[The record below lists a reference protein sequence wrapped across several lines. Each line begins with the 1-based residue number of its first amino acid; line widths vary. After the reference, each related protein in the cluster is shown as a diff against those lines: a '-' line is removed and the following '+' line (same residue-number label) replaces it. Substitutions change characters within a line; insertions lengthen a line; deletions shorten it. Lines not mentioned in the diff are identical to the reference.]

1 MPLDDNVVPPHPE
14 ITPSVTMPL
23 LKRLLPEDIV
33 RLSAGAS
40 IIVVIPPTLR
50 TTTPF
55 VRSRRALYST
65 LFDHVIE
72 KSYSWMKTDSER
84 ARIVDE
90 CRLSHHVQREGEK
103 ALEYRVRVTNY
114 AERGLFDMDDPDK
127 TQINLVWNQGAGIN
141 VVICGYSRRYSVLL
155 QLRDIGLMEIHRLTS
170 PVGDGVEFNRS
181 CLNSRITFPKTTR
194 PENLMGSF
202 LALIENVRG
211 CRISTIEVL
220 WKYYRAEGQA
230 TQRQSYLQ
238 ATTAPSLSVS
248 TSSSSSTPSELGGV
262 TVSHFREIR
271 NELTYSNV
279 MAFSS
284 MVDNLYR
291 GGFERHYS
299 TFTHL
304 QDYIVV
310 RNDFLVLYDKFVELF
325 PHIHAVFA
333 LTVSSHRSRGARVA
347 LSASFDGM
355 TCYSSGDRN
364 SFGIENE
371 ALDDSDSSED
381 KNYDNNGDDGDDSDA
396 GVEKEDYIL
405 LGKKER
411 AILEFFL
418 AMIRQIQ
425 PQILFQF

>member
-1 MPLDDNVVPPHPE
+1 
-14 ITPSVTMPL
+14 
-23 LKRLLPEDIV
+23 
-33 RLSAGAS
+33 
-40 IIVVIPPTLR
+40 
-50 TTTPF
+50 
-55 VRSRRALYST
+55 
-65 LFDHVIE
+65 
-72 KSYSWMKTDSER
+72 
-84 ARIVDE
+84 
-90 CRLSHHVQREGEK
+90 
-103 ALEYRVRVTNY
+103 
-114 AERGLFDMDDPDK
+114 
-127 TQINLVWNQGAGIN
+127 
-141 VVICGYSRRYSVLL
+141 VICGYSRRYSVLL

-333 LTVSSHRSRGARVA
+333 LTVSSHHSRGARVA